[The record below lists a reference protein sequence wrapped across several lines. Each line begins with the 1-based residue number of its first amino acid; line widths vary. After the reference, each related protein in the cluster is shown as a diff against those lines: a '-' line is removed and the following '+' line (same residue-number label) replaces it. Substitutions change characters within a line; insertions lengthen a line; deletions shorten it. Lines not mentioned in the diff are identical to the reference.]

1 MPISEL
7 KLAKELI
14 RRPSITPKD
23 AGAINILAKKLRSLG
38 FKCQLINFKN
48 IKNLYAKLGKS
59 SPNFCYAGHTDVV
72 PPGNISDWSVN
83 PFKPT
88 VKNNKLIGR
97 GANDMKASIACFVAA
112 VSRFK
117 AKNKKFNG
125 SISLLI
131 TGDEEGVAINGT
143 KRVVEYLKRKREK
156 INFCLVGEP
165 TNPNKLGEMIKIG
178 RRGSIT
184 GRLTI
189 TGTQGHVAYPHRANN
204 PSNTIV
210 NILKRI
216 KETKLDN
223 GTKKVVKYLKRKKE
237 KINFCLV
244 GEPTNPNKLGEMIKI
259 GRRGS
264 ITGRLTVIGTQGH
277 VAYPHIANNPSNTLV
292 KILKKIKE
300 VKLDKGTKNF
310 QPSNL
315 EITKI
320 NIDNH
325 TDNVI
330 PGSANAVF
338 NIRYNDKHS
347 SSSLKRK
354 LNKIFRS
361 ITRKAKCKFNIKY
374 EVSGEAFLTKPNKT
388 TYMIQNTIKKI
399 TGIKP
404 KLSTAGG
411 TSDARFIRKIAPC
424 LEFGLVGKTMHK
436 IDESVPLPDLKKLT
450 NIYLN
455 ILENYFK

>member
-1 MPISEL
+1 MQISEL

-23 AGAINILAKKLRSLG
+23 AGAISILAKNLRSLG
-38 FKCQLINFKN
+38 FKCELINFQN
-48 IKNLYAKLGKS
+48 IKNLYAKLGDS

-83 PFKPT
+83 PSKPA

-117 AKNKKFNG
+117 SKKFKG

-131 TGDEEGVAINGT
+131 TGDEEGMAVNGT
-143 KRVVEYLKRKREK
+143 KKVVEYLKKKGEK
-156 INFCLVGEP
+156 INFCIVGEP

-178 RRGSIT
+178 RRGSMT
-184 GRLTI
+184 GRLNI
-189 TGTQGHVAYPHRANN
+189 IGTQGHVAYPHRANN
-204 PSNTIV
+204 PSHT
-210 NILKRI
+210 
-216 KETKLDN
+216 
-223 GTKKVVKYLKRKKE
+223 
-237 KINFCLV
+237 
-244 GEPTNPNKLGEMIKI
+244 M
-259 GRRGS
+259 
-264 ITGRLTVIGTQGH
+264 
-277 VAYPHIANNPSNTLV
+277 V

-300 VKLDKGTKNF
+300 LKLDSGTKNF

-315 EITKI
+315 EVTKI

-325 TDNVI
+325 ADNVI
-330 PGSANAVF
+330 PGSAHAVF
-338 NIRYNDKHS
+338 NIRFNDKHS

-354 LNKIFRS
+354 LNMIFKS
-361 ITRKAKCKFNIKY
+361 MSKKTKCKFKINY

-388 TYMIQNTIKKI
+388 TYMVQNTIKKI
-399 TGIKP
+399 TKIKP

-436 IDESVPLPDLKKLT
+436 VDESVPLSDLKKLS

-455 ILENYFK
+455 ILNNYFK

>member
-14 RRPSITPKD
+14 RRPSVTPKD
-23 AGAINILAKKLRSLG
+23 AGAINILAKNLRSLG

-72 PPGNISDWSVN
+72 PPGNINDWSVN
-83 PFKPT
+83 PFNPAI
-88 VKNNKLIGR
+88 KNNKLIGR

-112 VSRFK
+112 VSKFK
-117 AKNKKFNG
+117 IKNKKFKG

-131 TGDEEGVAINGT
+131 TGDEEGIAINGT
-143 KRVVEYLKRKREK
+143 KRVVKHLKRKREK

-184 GRLTI
+184 GRLI
-189 TGTQGHVAYPHRANN
+189 IIGTQGHVAYPHRANN
-204 PSNTIV
+204 PSNTM
-210 NILKRI
+210 
-216 KETKLDN
+216 
-223 GTKKVVKYLKRKKE
+223 VV
-237 KINFCLV
+237 
-244 GEPTNPNKLGEMIKI
+244 
-259 GRRGS
+259 
-264 ITGRLTVIGTQGH
+264 
-277 VAYPHIANNPSNTLV
+277 
-292 KILKKIKE
+292 ILKKIKE
-300 VKLDKGTKNF
+300 
-310 QPSNL
+310 S
-315 EITKI
+315 KI

-330 PGSANAVF
+330 PGSAEAVF
-338 NIRYNDKHS
+338 NIRFNNKHS
-347 SSSLKRK
+347 SASLKRK
-354 LNKIFRS
+354 LNAIFRS
-361 ITRKAKCKFNIKY
+361 ITKKAKCKFSIKY

-399 TGIKP
+399 TRIKP

-436 IDESVPLPDLKKLT
+436 VDESVPLSDLKKLT
-450 NIYLN
+450 NIYQN

>member
-14 RRPSITPKD
+14 RKPSVTPKD
-23 AGAINILAKKLRSLG
+23 AGTISILTKNLRSLG
-38 FKCQLINFKN
+38 FKCQIINFKN
-48 IKNLYAKLGKS
+48 IKNLYAKLGAE

-72 PPGNISDWSVN
+72 PPGNINDWSVD
-83 PFKPT
+83 PFKPV

-97 GANDMKASIACFVAA
+97 GANDMKSSIACFIAA

-117 AKNKKFNG
+117 SKNKKFRG

-131 TGDEEGVAINGT
+131 TGDEEGEAINGT
-143 KRVVEYLKRKREK
+143 KKVVDYLKKKKEK
-156 INFCLVGEP
+156 INFCIVGEP

-189 TGTQGHVAYPHRANN
+189 
-204 PSNTIV
+204 
-210 NILKRI
+210 
-216 KETKLDN
+216 
-223 GTKKVVKYLKRKKE
+223 
-237 KINFCLV
+237 
-244 GEPTNPNKLGEMIKI
+244 
-259 GRRGS
+259 
-264 ITGRLTVIGTQGH
+264 IGTQGH
-277 VAYPHIANNPSNTLV
+277 VAYPNRANNPSDTIV

-300 VKLDKGTKNF
+300 IKLDNGTKNF
-310 QPSNL
+310 QASNL

-325 TDNVI
+325 ADNVI

-338 NIRYNDKHS
+338 NIRFNNKHS
-347 SSSLKRK
+347 SNSLKRK
-354 LNKIFRS
+354 LNTIFKAMVK
-361 ITRKAKCKFNIKY
+361 KAKCKFNVSY
-374 EVSGEAFLTKPNKT
+374 NVSGESFLTKPNKT
-388 TYMIQNTIKKI
+388 TYMIQSTIKKI
-399 TGIKP
+399 TKIKP
-404 KLSTAGG
+404 KLSTTGG

-436 IDESVPLPDLKKLT
+436 VDESVPLSDLKKLS

-455 ILENYFK
+455 ILNNYFK